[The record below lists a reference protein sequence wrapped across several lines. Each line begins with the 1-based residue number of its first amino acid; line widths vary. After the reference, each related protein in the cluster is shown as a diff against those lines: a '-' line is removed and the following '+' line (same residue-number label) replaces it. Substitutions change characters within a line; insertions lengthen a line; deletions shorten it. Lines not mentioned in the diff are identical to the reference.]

1 VIYDPE
7 DIEKYA
13 PLWSWEPGLYAHFVG
28 GQGARA
34 EAPLACQVYVPA
46 KVQARSSWVT
56 IELRACIAPV
66 FLAAQQDGM
75 SVVKR
80 VQISPQRFDRWSLFD
95 LVVTESHLSTLT
107 KRSRILKR
115 YGNLATAI
123 TRWPDDP
130 EVRAACETQESRTVM
145 IVSDT
150 ESIVELPRL
159 DNDEDFLPQ
168 VVQILQDML
177 GAEATTWDNELAFQS
192 TYYGTRLAFRE
203 GNLTPYGSRFRVRV
217 PIGQGEAHR
226 PPEYSR
232 WIQRELSALAT
243 TDVHRSKIAG
253 TIRLTAIPPHTISE
267 VRLFN
272 ERLALSP
279 VHLLSWEILRV
290 VNVLRLTRHWLD
302 VCEDVE
308 LWTPAARAAN
318 LVEDL
323 VLRRQFLCVD
333 AATECF
339 QPILHPWSKP

>member
-1 VIYDPE
+1 MIYDPE

-13 PLWSWEPGLYAHFVG
+13 PLWSWDPGLYAHFG
-28 GQGARA
+28 GSRGVNADG
-34 EAPLACQVYVPA
+34 PICYQVYVPA

-56 IELRACIAPV
+56 IELRACTAPV

-75 SVVKR
+75 AVIKR
-80 VQISPQRFDRWSLFD
+80 VHVSPYRFDRWQMFD

-107 KRSRILKR
+107 KRSRITKR

-159 DNDEDFLPQ
+159 ENDEDFIPH
-168 VVQILQDML
+168 ILLFLQETL
-177 GAEATTWDNELAFQS
+177 GVGPTVWDNELAFQS

-217 PIGQGEAHR
+217 PIGQGEVHR
-226 PPEYSR
+226 PPEPNR
-232 WIQRELSALAT
+232 WVQREISALAT
-243 TDVHRSKIAG
+243 TDVRKSRIPG
-253 TIRLTAIPPHTISE
+253 TIQLTAIPPHTISE
-267 VRLFN
+267 IRLFN

-290 VNVLRLTRHWLD
+290 LNVLRLTRHWLD

-308 LWTPAARAAN
+308 LWTPTARAAN

-339 QPILHPWSKP
+339 QPNLHPWSKP